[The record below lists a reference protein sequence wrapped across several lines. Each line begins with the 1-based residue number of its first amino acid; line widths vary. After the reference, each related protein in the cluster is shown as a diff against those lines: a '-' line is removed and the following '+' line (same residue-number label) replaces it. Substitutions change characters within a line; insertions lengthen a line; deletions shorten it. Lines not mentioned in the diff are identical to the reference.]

1 MDNDNKVD
9 KKMHQHNEVLL
20 FLKDE
25 LQPLSHDK
33 PHSYDL
39 ETEYAKTRKNKTTS
53 IWILM
58 IAAVIVVGLFAFG
71 ISKYV
76 DYTNNNIKINI
87 NAFDDLNLRS
97 LLDVVGQSK
106 DKYDTAVKEKSE
118 LEAELAYGT
127 KQAEQKKEADLFT
140 LQSLKLNPK
149 ETNKRAAVIRKEYD
163 DTITALHAQYDV
175 QIDAKQNLINHY
187 KEKLDEYDSNKVT
200 QAKEQEAAVDSQ
212 RQLNEFE
219 KKQLIM
225 KYENEIDKLRGQMN
239 SSQQDSFDRQKQ
251 AVKVITNEYQA
262 RIDALD
268 PTIADDKGIISRAT
282 AQKQNETYQG
292 TTFMYQLNPYASED
306 YRQAITDTGKIL
318 DDFKSAASVVQ
329 SVPQKKSIPL
339 YVKAM
344 VQFAYSAV
352 NNITSSS
359 SAEINRLV
367 QLNNNYLQKVSD
379 TEAAKNKTIQKLTD
393 EKKEIQNQSDF
404 YQTYFESTCGQSG
417 AQGMIITLSTTTKIP
432 VYIVQSCRTYFTD
445 QAYEGVAIRGAIV
458 RKNASVAKVTI
469 SYDNGLYY
477 CVPDDVSAGSKIRI
491 GDFITIDA
499 PTAVK

>member
-1 MDNDNKVD
+1 MEWNMDNDNKVD

-97 LLDVVGQSK
+97 LLDVFGQSK

-127 KQAEQKKEADLFT
+127 KQAEQKKEAELFT

-219 KKQLIM
+219 KQQLIM

-251 AVKVITNEYQA
+251 AVTVITNEYQA

-318 DDFKSAASVVQ
+318 DDFKS
-329 SVPQKKSIPL
+329 
-339 YVKAM
+339 
-344 VQFAYSAV
+344 
-352 NNITSSS
+352 
-359 SAEINRLV
+359 
-367 QLNNNYLQKVSD
+367 
-379 TEAAKNKTIQKLTD
+379 
-393 EKKEIQNQSDF
+393 
-404 YQTYFESTCGQSG
+404 
-417 AQGMIITLSTTTKIP
+417 
-432 VYIVQSCRTYFTD
+432 
-445 QAYEGVAIRGAIV
+445 
-458 RKNASVAKVTI
+458 
-469 SYDNGLYY
+469 
-477 CVPDDVSAGSKIRI
+477 
-491 GDFITIDA
+491 
-499 PTAVK
+499 